1 MRRDLLARHDT
12 SHPSGTLPPAY
23 AFKRGAPTRACSVQV
38 DAPHFSHSER
48 IIVMKTRRPTWSLP
62 CALLAAVAI
71 SAVGNAHAF
80 DASPTGHQDTAAIH
94 EVANPSSQART
105 TAPDNTGRF
114 RSLSATAATSG
125 LIPLYDH
132 VVIVVMENKSMSSI
146 VGNTTD
152 APYINSLLSSG
163 VNFTQSYAVTHPSEP
178 NYLALFSGSTQGVT
192 DDNCPYIFGTD
203 NLGHQL
209 ISAGYT
215 FAGYS
220 ETMPS
225 IGYTGCAYGTSGY
238 VRRHNP
244 WVDFSDLSPST
255 NLPYTLFPSDF
266 TQLPTL
272 SFVIPNLCDDMH
284 DCSVSIGDS
293 WLSSHIDNYINWAKT
308 HNSLLILTWD
318 EDDDLTLA
326 NHIITLFAGA
336 NIKPG
341 AYGELIN
348 HYSVLRTLEDMYGLA
363 ALGNASAATPI
374 TDVWSTN
381 VPDFGITTSPTSI
394 GVSQASQATDTVT
407 LSSLNGFNSS
417 VNLSISGLPSGVT
430 ATFSPTSLVPPSTST
445 LTLSAGPTA
454 AIGSTTVTVTGVA
467 GSLTHNS
474 PIYLTVNAPAGLEYW
489 IKNVN
494 SGLVVDDP
502 ASSTVSNTQLIQ
514 WPQTGYNNQKW
525 MFAKNADGSWTAKN
539 VTSGL
544 CLAVD
549 NASTSIRAAVV
560 QATCRGGAEQKWQLK
575 VQGSG
580 YELINQHSGQCIDVP
595 ESSLTKGT
603 GLIQYTCHGTT
614 NQQWTLTQAN

>member
-1 MRRDLLARHDT
+1 
-12 SHPSGTLPPAY
+12 
-23 AFKRGAPTRACSVQV
+23 
-38 DAPHFSHSER
+38 
-48 IIVMKTRRPTWSLP
+48 MKTGRPTWAHL
-62 CALLAAVAI
+62 CALLVAVAI
-71 SAVGNAHAF
+71 GAVGNAHASG
-80 DASPTGHQDTAAIH
+80 ANST
-94 EVANPSSQART
+94 EVNSSSQTRT
-105 TAPDNTGRF
+105 TPSDHTGQF

-125 LIPLYDH
+125 VIPRYDH
-132 VVIVVMENKSMSSI
+132 VVIVVMENKSIGSI

-152 APYINSLLSSG
+152 APYVNSLLSSG

-192 DDNCPYIFGTD
+192 DDSCPHTFGTD

-209 ISAGYT
+209 IAAGYT

-244 WVDFSDLSPST
+244 WADFSNLSPST
-255 NLPYTLFPSDF
+255 NLPYTSFPTDF

-272 SFVIPNLCDDMH
+272 SFVIPNLCNDMH

-293 WLSSHIDNYINWAKT
+293 WLSSHIDNYIDWAKT

-318 EDDDLTLA
+318 EDDDTTTG
-326 NHIITLFAGA
+326 NHIITLFDGA

-341 AYGELIN
+341 AYGEWIN

-363 ALGNASAATPI
+363 ALGNASVAAPI
-374 TDVWSTN
+374 TDVWSMSTS
-381 VPDFGITTSPTSI
+381 VPDFGIVTSPTSV
-394 GVSQASQATDTVT
+394 GVSQGSQSTDTV
-407 LSSLNGFNSS
+407 SVSGLNGFNSS
-417 VNLSISGLPSGVT
+417 VNLSVSGLPSGVT
-430 ATFSPTSLVPPSTST
+430 ATFSPTSLVPPGTST

-454 AIGSTTVTVTGVA
+454 AIGSATVTVTGVA

-474 PIYLTVNAPAGLEYW
+474 PIYLTVNAPAGVAYW
-489 IKNVN
+489 VKSVN

-502 ASSTVSNTQLIQ
+502 ESSTASNTQVIQ

-539 VTSGL
+539 VSSGL
-544 CLAVD
+544 CLAAE

-560 QATCRGGAEQKWQLK
+560 QATCTGGAEQKWQLK
-575 VQGSG
+575 PQGSG
-580 YELINQHSGQCIDVP
+580 YELVDQHSGLCLDVP

-603 GLIQYTCHGTT
+603 ALMQYTCHGTS

>member
-1 MRRDLLARHDT
+1 MR
-12 SHPSGTLPPAY
+12 
-23 AFKRGAPTRACSVQV
+23 V
-38 DAPHFSHSER
+38 
-48 IIVMKTRRPTWSLP
+48 RRLIWAHL

-71 SAVGNAHAF
+71 SAVGNAHASGAKST
-80 DASPTGHQDTAAIH
+80 DVNS
-94 EVANPSSQART
+94 SSQTQT
-105 TAPDNTGRF
+105 TTSDNTGQF

-125 LIPLYDH
+125 VIPRYDH
-132 VVIVVMENKSMSSI
+132 VVIAVMENKSISSI

-163 VNFTQSYAVTHPSEP
+163 VNFTQSYAVTHPSQP
-178 NYLALFSGSTQGVT
+178 NYLALFSGSTQGIT
-192 DDNCPYIFGTD
+192 DDTCPHTFGTD

-209 ISAGYT
+209 IAAGYT

-225 IGYTGCAYGTSGY
+225 IGYTGCGYGTSGY

-244 WVDFSDLSPST
+244 WVDFSNLSPST
-255 NLPYTLFPSDF
+255 NLPYTSFPTDF

-272 SFVIPNLCDDMH
+272 SFVIPNLCNDMH

-293 WLSSHIDNYINWAKT
+293 WLSSHINNYVNWAKT

-318 EDDDLTLA
+318 EDDDTTSGNRIL
-326 NHIITLFAGA
+326 TLFAGA

-341 AYGELIN
+341 AYAESIN
-348 HYSVLRTLEDMYGLA
+348 HYSVLRTLENMYGLA

-374 TDVWSTN
+374 TDVWSTS
-381 VPDFGITTSPTSI
+381 VPDFGITTSPTSV
-394 GVSQASQATDTVT
+394 GLSQASQATDTITV
-407 LSSLNGFNSS
+407 SGLNGFNSS
-417 VNLSISGLPSGVT
+417 VNLSVSGLPNGVT
-430 ATFSPTSLVPPSTST
+430 ATFSPTSLMPPGTST

-454 AIGSTTVTVTGVA
+454 AIGSATVTVTGTA

-474 PIYLTVNAPAGLEYW
+474 PINLTVSAPAGVAYW
-489 IKNVN
+489 VKSVN

-502 ASSTVSNTQLIQ
+502 ASSTTSNTQLIQ

-544 CLAVD
+544 CMAVE
-549 NASTSIRAAVV
+549 NASTSMRAPVV
-560 QATCRGGAEQKWQLK
+560 QATCTGGAEQKWQLK
-575 VQGSG
+575 PQGSS
-580 YELINQHSGQCIDVP
+580 YELVDQNSGQCLDVTS
-595 ESSLTKGT
+595 SSLTKGT
-603 GLIQYTCHGTT
+603 LLIQYPCYGTT
-614 NQQWTLTQAN
+614 NQQWTMTQAN

>member
-1 MRRDLLARHDT
+1 
-12 SHPSGTLPPAY
+12 
-23 AFKRGAPTRACSVQV
+23 
-38 DAPHFSHSER
+38 
-48 IIVMKTRRPTWSLP
+48 MKVRRPTWAHL
-62 CALLAAVAI
+62 CVLLAAVAI

-80 DASPTGHQDTAAIH
+80 GASSTD
-94 EVANPSSQART
+94 VNLSSQTRT
-105 TAPDNTGRF
+105 TTSDNTGQF

-125 LIPLYDH
+125 VIPRYDH
-132 VVIVVMENKSMSSI
+132 VVIVVMENKSISSI

-163 VNFTQSYAVTHPSEP
+163 VNFTQSYAVTHPSQP
-178 NYLALFSGSTQGVT
+178 NYLALFSGSTQGIT
-192 DDNCPYIFGTD
+192 DDTCPHTFGTD

-209 ISAGYT
+209 IAAGYT

-225 IGYTGCAYGTSGY
+225 IGYTGCGYGTSGY

-244 WVDFSDLSPST
+244 WVDFSNLSPST
-255 NLPYTLFPSDF
+255 NLPYTSFPTDF

-272 SFVIPNLCDDMH
+272 SFVIPNLCNDMH

-293 WLSSHIDNYINWAKT
+293 WLSSHINNYVNWAKT

-318 EDDDLTLA
+318 EDDDTTTGNRIL
-326 NHIITLFAGA
+326 TLFAGA

-341 AYGELIN
+341 AYAESIN

-374 TDVWSTN
+374 TDVWSSS
-381 VPDFGITTSPTSI
+381 VPDFGITTSPTSV
-394 GVSQASQATDTVT
+394 GLSQASQATDTITV
-407 LSSLNGFNSS
+407 SGLNGFNSS
-417 VNLSISGLPSGVT
+417 VNLSVSGLPSGVT
-430 ATFSPTSLVPPSTST
+430 ATFSPTSLMPPGTST

-454 AIGSTTVTVTGVA
+454 AIGSATVTVTGTA

-474 PIYLTVNAPAGLEYW
+474 PINLTVSAPAGVAYW
-489 IKNVN
+489 VKSVN

-502 ASSTVSNTQLIQ
+502 ASSTTSNTQLIQ

-544 CLAVD
+544 CMAVE
-549 NASTSIRAAVV
+549 NASTAMRAPVV
-560 QATCRGGAEQKWQLK
+560 QATCTGGAEQKWQLK
-575 VQGSG
+575 PQGSG
-580 YELINQHSGQCIDVP
+580 YELVDQNSGQCLDVTS
-595 ESSLTKGT
+595 SSLTKGT
-603 GLIQYTCHGTT
+603 LLIQYPCYGTT
-614 NQQWTLTQAN
+614 NQQWTMTQAN

>member
-1 MRRDLLARHDT
+1 L
-12 SHPSGTLPPAY
+12 
-23 AFKRGAPTRACSVQV
+23 
-38 DAPHFSHSER
+38 
-48 IIVMKTRRPTWSLP
+48 
-62 CALLAAVAI
+62 
-71 SAVGNAHAF
+71 
-80 DASPTGHQDTAAIH
+80 
-94 EVANPSSQART
+94 SSQTRT
-105 TAPDNTGRF
+105 STSDNTGQF

-125 LIPLYDH
+125 VIPRYDH
-132 VVIVVMENKSMSSI
+132 VVIVVMENKSISSI

-163 VNFTQSYAVTHPSEP
+163 VNFTQSYAVTHPSQP
-178 NYLALFSGSTQGVT
+178 NYLALFSGSTQGIT
-192 DDNCPYIFGTD
+192 DDTCPHTFGTD

-209 ISAGYT
+209 IAAGYT

-225 IGYTGCAYGTSGY
+225 IGYTGCGYGTSGY

-244 WVDFSDLSPST
+244 WVDFSNLSPST
-255 NLPYTLFPSDF
+255 NLPYTSFPTDF

-272 SFVIPNLCDDMH
+272 SFVIPNLCNDMH

-293 WLSSHIDNYINWAKT
+293 WLSSHINNYVNWAKT

-318 EDDDLTLA
+318 EDDDTTTGNRIL
-326 NHIITLFAGA
+326 TLFAGA

-341 AYGELIN
+341 AYAESIN

-374 TDVWSTN
+374 TDVWSSS
-381 VPDFGITTSPTSI
+381 VPDFGITTSPTSV
-394 GVSQASQATDTVT
+394 GLSQASQATDTITV
-407 LSSLNGFNSS
+407 SGLNGFNSS
-417 VNLSISGLPSGVT
+417 VNLSVSGLPSGVT
-430 ATFSPTSLVPPSTST
+430 ATFSPTSLMPPGTST

-454 AIGSTTVTVTGVA
+454 AIGSATVTVTGTA

-474 PIYLTVNAPAGLEYW
+474 PINLTVSAPAGVAYW
-489 IKNVN
+489 VKSVN

-502 ASSTVSNTQLIQ
+502 ASSTTSNTQLIQ

-544 CLAVD
+544 CMAVE
-549 NASTSIRAAVV
+549 NASTAMRAPVV
-560 QATCRGGAEQKWQLK
+560 QATCTGGAEQKWQLK
-575 VQGSG
+575 PQGSG
-580 YELINQHSGQCIDVP
+580 YELVDQNSGQCLDVTS
-595 ESSLTKGT
+595 SSLTKGT
-603 GLIQYTCHGTT
+603 LLIQYPCYGTT
-614 NQQWTLTQAN
+614 NQQWTMTQAN